1 MFEELEKK
9 KQKLDKKRPL
19 SKEQLKQLKNY
30 FDVEFTYNSNAI
42 EGNTLSLRETKVILE
57 DGITVGKGKSL
68 REHLEVIN
76 HKEAID
82 YVENLIKEN
91 ADISEK
97 ITKEI
102 HYLVLKGIDDD
113 NAGKYRTTN
122 VLISGSDHTPPEHYL
137 VSEKMEQLLS
147 WYIDKKNELHTIEL
161 AAYFHH
167 HLTYIHPFSDG
178 NGRLA
183 RLLMNFILL
192 QGGYPL
198 TVIKAEDRE
207 SYMEAL
213 ELASIKGDHSK
224 LFEVITKAINDSFET
239 YFYVIGE

>member
-1 MFEELEKK
+1 MFKELEEK
-9 KQKLDKKRPL
+9 KQRLDEKRPL
-19 SKEQLKQLKNY
+19 SKEKITQLKQY

-82 YVENLIKEN
+82 YIENLIKEN

-97 ITKEI
+97 IIKEV
-102 HYLVLKGIDDD
+102 HYLVLKGIDNE
-113 NAGKYRTTN
+113 NAGKYRTSN
-122 VLISGSDHTPPEHYL
+122 VLISGSDHKPPEHYL
-137 VSEKMEQLLS
+137 VPEKMEKLVS
-147 WYIDKKNELHTIEL
+147 WYKNKKNELHTVDL
-161 AAYFHH
+161 ATYFHH
-167 HLTYIHPFSDG
+167 HLTYIHPFIDV

-183 RLLMNFILL
+183 RLLMNLLLL
-192 QGGYPL
+192 QDGYPL

-213 ELASIKGDHSK
+213 EFASTEEDYSK
-224 LFEVITKAINDSFET
+224 LLEVIKKAINDSFET

>member
-1 MFEELEKK
+1 MFKELEEK
-9 KQKLDKKRPL
+9 KQKLDEKRPL
-19 SKEQLKQLKNY
+19 SKEQVKQLKQY

-57 DGITVGKGKSL
+57 DGITVGKGKSM

-82 YVENLIKEN
+82 YIENLIKEK

-97 ITKEI
+97 IIKEV

-122 VLISGSDHTPPEHYL
+122 VLISGSDHKPPEHYL
-137 VSEKMEQLLS
+137 VPEKMEKLVS
-147 WYIDKKNELHTIEL
+147 WYKNKQNKLHTIEL
-161 AAYFHH
+161 ATYFHH
-167 HLTYIHPFSDG
+167 HLTSIHPFVDG

-183 RLLMNFILL
+183 RLLMNFILV
-192 QGGYPL
+192 QDGYPL

-213 ELASIKGDHSK
+213 ELASTKMDYSK
-224 LFEVITKAINDSFET
+224 LLEMMEKAVNDSFET
-239 YFYVIGE
+239 YFYIC